1 MSTVKNLFSQSNHS
15 KERKAA
21 MHRSNYI
28 LNENTPFETDE
39 QNEEQSPP
47 FETDEQNE
55 EQMTPSMASKN
66 KLKSIFEWLELFVIY
81 FAIGITLLTLCFRH
95 CPVVGSSMYPTLKNG
110 EMLIIRQF
118 MYSAK
123 AGDIIVCQSESYG
136 LETPLVKRV
145 IATGGQTVSIDY
157 ENWTVTVDGKVLSEE
172 YVNRENKPMRESDY
186 LEDTFTVPEG
196 KLFVMG
202 DNRNGSSDS
211 RVEIIGFIDERT
223 VIGKVA
229 VRLLPISEFEIF

>member
-1 MSTVKNLFSQSNHS
+1 M
-15 KERKAA
+15 ED
-21 MHRSNYI
+21 Y
-28 LNENTPFETDE
+28 ENTPLEADE
-39 QNEEQSPP
+39 QTEEQISP
-47 FETDEQNE
+47 
-55 EQMTPSMASKN
+55 SLASKQ
-66 KLKSIFEWLELFVIY
+66 KFKSVFEWLELFVVY
-81 FAIGITLLTLCFRH
+81 FALGITLLTLGFRH
-95 CPVVGSSMYPTLKNG
+95 CPVVGSSMYPTLKDG

-123 AGDIIVCQSESYG
+123 AGDIIVCQSETYG
-136 LETPLVKRV
+136 LQTPLVKRV

-157 ENWTVTVDGKVLSEE
+157 ENWTVTVDGTVLTED
-172 YVNRENKPMRESDY
+172 YVNRENKPMRSSDY

-223 VIGKVA
+223 VIGKVSI
-229 VRLLPISEFEIF
+229 RLLPISEFEIF